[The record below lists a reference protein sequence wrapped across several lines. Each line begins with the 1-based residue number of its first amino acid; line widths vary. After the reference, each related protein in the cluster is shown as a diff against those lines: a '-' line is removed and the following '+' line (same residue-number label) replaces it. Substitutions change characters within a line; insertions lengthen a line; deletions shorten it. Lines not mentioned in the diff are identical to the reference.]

1 MKTRIIVISSILAVA
16 VIFCSV
22 VCGVCVESPS
32 AISADEI
39 ITVMTFNVRVDTNPL
54 DPNGKKVPYDTVA
67 QRSELIVQH
76 VNDGDADIIC
86 FQEWMTSHESTVWRE
101 LKYRYNM
108 IAVSRHPT
116 YKLDEKCAILY
127 DKNRFTLVETNTFWL
142 SETPETPSIGWD
154 AKYYRICTT
163 AVLYDKITEKTFRVS
178 NTHLE
183 TTGVAQEK
191 GRRLVVDYTVNSEEP
206 AILCGDFNFDNR
218 YSFYRLT
225 AYKLDDSRTLAPDS
239 ITTASYNAYH
249 KIFLKTGGHGYPL
262 DHIFLQK
269 DKFTVHSYEVLNYLI
284 DGKFSSDHF
293 PVVAKISIND

>member
-1 MKTRIIVISSILAVA
+1 MKIRTIVISSILAVA

-22 VCGVCVESPS
+22 VCGVYVEAPS
-32 AISADEI
+32 TVSADEV
-39 ITVMTFNVRVDTNPL
+39 ITIMSFNVRVDTNPL

-67 QRSELIVQH
+67 QRSELIVKH
-76 VNDGDADIIC
+76 IRDANPDVIC
-86 FQEWMTSHESTVWRE
+86 VQEWMTSHGGVIWRE
-101 LKYRYNM
+101 LKKKYNM
-108 IAVSRHPT
+108 VSVSRHPT
-116 YKLDEKCAILY
+116 YKLDETCGILY
-127 DKNRFTLVETNTFWL
+127 DKNRFSLVETNTFWL

-191 GRRLVVDYTVNSEEP
+191 GRRLVVDFTVNSEEP

-218 YSFYRLT
+218 YSLYRLT
-225 AYKLDDSRTLAPDS
+225 AYKLDDSRTLAPEA

-249 KIFLKTGGHGYPL
+249 KIFLQENGHGYPI

-269 DKFTVHSYEVLNYLI
+269 DKFTVHSYKVLNYLI

>member
-163 AVLYDKITEKTFRVS
+163 AVLY
-178 NTHLE
+178 
-183 TTGVAQEK
+183 
-191 GRRLVVDYTVNSEEP
+191 
-206 AILCGDFNFDNR
+206 
-218 YSFYRLT
+218 
-225 AYKLDDSRTLAPDS
+225 
-239 ITTASYNAYH
+239 
-249 KIFLKTGGHGYPL
+249 
-262 DHIFLQK
+262 
-269 DKFTVHSYEVLNYLI
+269 
-284 DGKFSSDHF
+284 
-293 PVVAKISIND
+293 